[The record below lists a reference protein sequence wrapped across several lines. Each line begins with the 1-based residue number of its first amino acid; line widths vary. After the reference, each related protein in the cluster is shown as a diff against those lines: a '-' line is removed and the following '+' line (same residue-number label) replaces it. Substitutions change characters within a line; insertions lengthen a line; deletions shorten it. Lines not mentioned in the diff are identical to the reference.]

1 MHITL
6 AKNHTGFWLREIIQ
20 KCKNILIF
28 EKRTLVN
35 EPYGFQRHP
44 LTVIENQSK
53 TRIKMTKGYLE
64 SVKAQFKHYKTIGE
78 KTFDQLND
86 EDLFWQ
92 YNEESNSVAM
102 VVKHIWGNMMSRWS
116 DFLTTDGEKEWRK
129 RDEEFEADIKTKEE
143 LLDKWNQ
150 GWECLFSA
158 LDSITEEDLNSKTIY
173 IRNEG
178 HSITEAINRQLA
190 HYPYHI
196 GQIVFIG
203 KMASSNWR
211 ALTIPKGNS
220 KVYNNEMFSK
230 PKK

>member
-1 MHITL
+1 
-6 AKNHTGFWLREIIQ
+6 
-20 KCKNILIF
+20 
-28 EKRTLVN
+28 
-35 EPYGFQRHP
+35 
-44 LTVIENQSK
+44 
-53 TRIKMTKGYLE
+53 MTKGYLE
-64 SVKAQFKHYKTIGE
+64 SVKTQFKHYKTIGE

-86 EDLFWQ
+86 KDLFWQ
-92 YNEESNSVAM
+92 YNEESNSV
-102 VVKHIWGNMMSRWS
+102 VIIVKHIWGNMMSRWT

-129 RDEEFEADIKTKEE
+129 RDEEFEADIKTKDEM
-143 LLDKWNQ
+143 LDKWNQ
-150 GWECLFSA
+150 GWECLFTA
-158 LDSITEEDLNSKTIY
+158 LDTITEEDLNSKTIY

-203 KMASSNWR
+203 KMASSNWG

-220 KVYNNEMFSK
+220 KMYNKEMFFK